1 MEWLSALTGAIDALV
16 GPVFLALQWV
26 LLAYVLVLQ
35 FATVGLCW
43 FAFRALRRYRDRRR
57 FNLLPLSHGEFNLPI
72 SLLVPAYNEAA
83 GIVASVRSMLQID
96 YPRYEIVVINDGS
109 KDGTLQELIRHFGL
123 QVFPEAIDQPL
134 PCAEIRAIYRSRRY
148 PNLRVVDK
156 ANGGKSDALNA
167 GINCAR
173 HGLVCVVD
181 ADSILRRDALSRVV
195 KPFVDDSR
203 VIASGATIA
212 STLS

>member
-148 PNLRVVDK
+148 PT
-156 ANGGKSDALNA
+156 
-167 GINCAR
+167 CAWWTR
-173 HGLVCVVD
+173 PT
-181 ADSILRRDALSRVV
+181 AASRMRST
-195 KPFVDDSR
+195 P
-203 VIASGATIA
+203 A
-212 STLS
+212 STAPATGWCAWWMRIPFCGAMRCRAWSSPLSTIRA